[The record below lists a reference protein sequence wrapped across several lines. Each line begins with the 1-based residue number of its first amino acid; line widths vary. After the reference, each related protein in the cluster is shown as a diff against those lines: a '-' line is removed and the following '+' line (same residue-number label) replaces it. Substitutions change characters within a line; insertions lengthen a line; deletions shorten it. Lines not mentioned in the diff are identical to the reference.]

1 MYNKNMIK
9 KIVILMLVVILLG
22 GGFYFFKPKEVKK
35 EEPLLINNRE
45 QISPTQVSL
54 MQTIEKGTVEGKI
67 CYPSSFIPDGQILA
81 KNVETKEVFPQIF
94 KMEGSNQ
101 EFEMEL
107 TEGKYVFA
115 YKPDDTEGMMGFYS
129 PCAVEMET
137 CATDESHEL
146 IEVKI
151 KAGERLKNIDICD
164 YYYEAEQERWD

>member
-9 KIVILMLVVILLG
+9 KVTILILIVILWG
-22 GGFYFFKPKEVKK
+22 GGFYFFKSKEIRNK
-35 EEPLLINNRE
+35 E
-45 QISPTQVSL
+45 QISPTQVS
-54 MQTIEKGTVEGKI
+54 EKGIVAGKI

-81 KNVETKEVFPQIF
+81 KNVQTKEIFSQVF

-115 YKPDDTEGMMGFYS
+115 YKPDDTGGIMGFYS

-146 IEVKI
+146 IEVEL

-164 YYYEAEQERWD
+164 YYYETAQERWD